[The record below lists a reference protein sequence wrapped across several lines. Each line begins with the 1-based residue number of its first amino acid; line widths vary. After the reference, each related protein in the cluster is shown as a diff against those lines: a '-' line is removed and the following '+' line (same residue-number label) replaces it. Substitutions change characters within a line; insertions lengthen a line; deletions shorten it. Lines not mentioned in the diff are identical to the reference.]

1 MNLYS
6 AFIHLSRYSRYRPEL
21 GRRETWAETVQRTVD
36 FWKGKYPELAKLLDE
51 ELKPAIYNMEV
62 LPSMRALWTA
72 GPALDQNNF
81 RGYNCSAV
89 AIDSPRVFDEAL
101 YILMS
106 GTGLGFS
113 AESKYTNKLP
123 IINDNFVDSGRTIVV
138 EDSSEGWAKA
148 LRKHIAD
155 LYLGRV
161 HSFDLSKLRPEGAKL
176 KTMGGRSSGP
186 APLQEL
192 LDFTEAMFR
201 KAAGRKLSPLECHE
215 LMCKIG
221 EVVVVGGVR
230 RSALI
235 SLSDLN
241 DNEIRDAKSGN
252 WWVNKPHLALSNNS
266 ATYYSKPS
274 AAVFM
279 DEWTALIKSGSGER
293 GIYNQ
298 EGAKKK
304 AKATGRR
311 DASYDFLPN
320 PCAEI
325 LLRYN
330 GGLCNLSTI
339 VLRNTDT
346 LDDIRRKLRLAAIL
360 GTLQAT
366 LTNFPYVRDVWRKNA
381 EEERLL
387 GVSATGIQDSKL
399 FREMDEAG
407 LAQLKDYVNEVNRE
421 FAAIL
426 NIAPAAAS
434 TAIKPEGTVS
444 QLTSS
449 GSGIHAWFS
458 EYFIR
463 RVRMSH
469 KDPLTQLL
477 IDQGVPNEVDV
488 MNPRSVVFSY
498 PQAAP
503 EGAIIAGRQTAIE
516 QLENWLVLSK
526 GYTEHNPSVTIYV
539 KDDEWVEVGA
549 WVYKNFDY
557 IVGVS
562 FLPYSDHTYKQ
573 APYEAITKEQYE
585 QLTKALPEVDFS
597 KLPLYELEDETTGS
611 QTLACVAGG
620 CEV

>member
-6 AFIHLSRYSRYRPEL
+6 SFIHLSRYSRYIPEL
-21 GRRETWAETVQRTVD
+21 NRRETWEETVDRTVD

-51 ELKPAIYNMEV
+51 ELRPAIMNMEV

-123 IINDNFVDSGRTIVV
+123 IVNDNFVDSGRTIIV

-161 HSFDLSKLRPEGAKL
+161 HNFDLSRLRPEGAKL

-186 APLQEL
+186 APLKDL

-252 WWVNKPHLALSNNS
+252 WWANKPHLALANNS

-320 PCAEI
+320 P
-325 LLRYN
+325 
-330 GGLCNLSTI
+330 
-339 VLRNTDT
+339 
-346 LDDIRRKLRLAAIL
+346 
-360 GTLQAT
+360 
-366 LTNFPYVRDVWRKNA
+366 
-381 EEERLL
+381 
-387 GVSATGIQDSKL
+387 
-399 FREMDEAG
+399 
-407 LAQLKDYVNEVNRE
+407 
-421 FAAIL
+421 
-426 NIAPAAAS
+426 
-434 TAIKPEGTVS
+434 
-444 QLTSS
+444 
-449 GSGIHAWFS
+449 
-458 EYFIR
+458 
-463 RVRMSH
+463 
-469 KDPLTQLL
+469 
-477 IDQGVPNEVDV
+477 
-488 MNPRSVVFSY
+488 
-498 PQAAP
+498 
-503 EGAIIAGRQTAIE
+503 
-516 QLENWLVLSK
+516 
-526 GYTEHNPSVTIYV
+526 
-539 KDDEWVEVGA
+539 
-549 WVYKNFDY
+549 
-557 IVGVS
+557 
-562 FLPYSDHTYKQ
+562 
-573 APYEAITKEQYE
+573 
-585 QLTKALPEVDFS
+585 
-597 KLPLYELEDETTGS
+597 
-611 QTLACVAGG
+611 
-620 CEV
+620 